1 LSIIKFYEKPSGLSK
16 ITLGTFL
23 INAESIITEKG
34 GNKMLAIL
42 MSIIIGLGPQ
52 EGNPPGM
59 GEQIEIEKEI
69 GPGDLAMM
77 PPHMGGI
84 EALITNEELQED
96 IGLKKEQREQIRKIH
111 FETQKKLVNLTK
123 NRELKEIEL
132 RELLSEEN
140 PDMTKIE
147 NIVREISSL
156 EAEIKLT
163 RIRQLLELKKILTEE
178 QLNKLRDRMR
188 RFRRKMI
195 KKRIMMH

>member
-1 LSIIKFYEKPSGLSK
+1 
-16 ITLGTFL
+16 
-23 INAESIITEKG
+23 
-34 GNKMLAIL
+34 MLAIL
-42 MSIIIGLGPQ
+42 MSIMIGLGPQ
-52 EGNPPGM
+52 EGNPPKM
-59 GEQIEIEKEI
+59 EEEIEIEKEI

-77 PPHMGGI
+77 PLHIGGI
-84 EALITNEELQED
+84 EALITNEALQED
-96 IGLKKEQREQIRKIH
+96 IGLKKEQKEQIKKIH
-111 FETQKKLVNLTK
+111 FEIQKKLVNLTK
-123 NRELKEIEL
+123 DRELKEIEL

-163 RIRQLLELKKILTEE
+163 RIRQLLELKKMLTEE

-188 RFRRKMI
+188 RFRRKVI

>member
-1 LSIIKFYEKPSGLSK
+1 
-16 ITLGTFL
+16 
-23 INAESIITEKG
+23 
-34 GNKMLAIL
+34 MLAIL
-42 MSIIIGLGPQ
+42 MSIMIGLGPQ
-52 EGNPPGM
+52 EGNPPKM
-59 GEQIEIEKEI
+59 EEEIEIEKEI

-77 PPHMGGI
+77 PLHIGGI

-96 IGLKKEQREQIRKIH
+96 IGLKKEQKEQIRKIH
-111 FETQKKLVNLTK
+111 FEIQKKLVNLTK
-123 NRELKEIEL
+123 DRELKEIEL

>member
-1 LSIIKFYEKPSGLSK
+1 LSK

-96 IGLKKEQREQIRKIH
+96 IGLKKEQREQIRKTH

>member
-1 LSIIKFYEKPSGLSK
+1 
-16 ITLGTFL
+16 
-23 INAESIITEKG
+23 
-34 GNKMLAIL
+34 MLAIL
-42 MSIIIGLGPQ
+42 MSIMIGLGPQ
-52 EGNPPGM
+52 EGNPPKM
-59 GEQIEIEKEI
+59 EEEIEIEKEI

-77 PPHMGGI
+77 PLHIGGI

-96 IGLKKEQREQIRKIH
+96 IGLKKEQKEQIRKIH
-111 FETQKKLVNLTK
+111 FEIQKKLVNLTK
-123 NRELKEIEL
+123 DRELKEIEL

-163 RIRQLLELKKILTEE
+163 RIRQLLELKKMLTEE

-188 RFRRKMI
+188 RFRRKVI

>member
-1 LSIIKFYEKPSGLSK
+1 
-16 ITLGTFL
+16 
-23 INAESIITEKG
+23 
-34 GNKMLAIL
+34 MLAIL
-42 MSIIIGLGPQ
+42 MSIMIGLGPQ
-52 EGNPPGM
+52 EGNPPKM
-59 GEQIEIEKEI
+59 EEEIEIEKEI

-77 PPHMGGI
+77 PLHIGGI
-84 EALITNEELQED
+84 EALITNEALQED
-96 IGLKKEQREQIRKIH
+96 IGLKKEQKEQIRKIH
-111 FETQKKLVNLTK
+111 FEIQKKLVNLTK
-123 NRELKEIEL
+123 DRELKEIEL

>member
-1 LSIIKFYEKPSGLSK
+1 
-16 ITLGTFL
+16 
-23 INAESIITEKG
+23 
-34 GNKMLAIL
+34 MLAIL
-42 MSIIIGLGPQ
+42 MSIIIGLGSQ
-52 EGNPPGM
+52 KGNPPKM
-59 GEQIEIEKEI
+59 EEEIKIEKEI

-96 IGLKKEQREQIRKIH
+96 IGLKKGQREQIRKIH

-123 NRELKEIEL
+123 DRELKEIEL

-163 RIRQLLELKKILTEE
+163 RIRQLLKLKKILTEE

-188 RFRRKMI
+188 RFRRKVI

>member
-1 LSIIKFYEKPSGLSK
+1 
-16 ITLGTFL
+16 
-23 INAESIITEKG
+23 
-34 GNKMLAIL
+34 MLAIL

-52 EGNPPGM
+52 EGNPPKM
-59 GEQIEIEKEI
+59 EEEIKIEKEI

-84 EALITNEELQED
+84 EALITNEELQKD
-96 IGLKKEQREQIRKIH
+96 IGLKKEQREQIRKIY

-123 NRELKEIEL
+123 DRELKEIEL

-188 RFRRKMI
+188 RFRRKMV

>member
-1 LSIIKFYEKPSGLSK
+1 
-16 ITLGTFL
+16 
-23 INAESIITEKG
+23 
-34 GNKMLAIL
+34 MLAIL
-42 MSIIIGLGPQ
+42 MSIMIGLGPQ
-52 EGNPPGM
+52 EGNPPKM
-59 GEQIEIEKEI
+59 EEEIEIEKEI

-77 PPHMGGI
+77 PLHIGGI
-84 EALITNEELQED
+84 EALITNEALQED
-96 IGLKKEQREQIRKIH
+96 IGLKKEQKEQIRKIH
-111 FETQKKLVNLTK
+111 FEIQKKLVNLTK
-123 NRELKEIEL
+123 DRELKEIEL

-163 RIRQLLELKKILTEE
+163 RIRQLLELKKMLTEE

-188 RFRRKMI
+188 RFRRKVI